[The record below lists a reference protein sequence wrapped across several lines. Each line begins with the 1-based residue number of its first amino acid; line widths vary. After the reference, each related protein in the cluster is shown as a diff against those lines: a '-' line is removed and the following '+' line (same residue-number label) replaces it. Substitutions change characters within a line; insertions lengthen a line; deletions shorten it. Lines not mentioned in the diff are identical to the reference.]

1 MSARLQRRLSFEV
14 RRDAAV
20 QLSNG
25 RIMYDA
31 LFSRT
36 GFQRYPKADGTWS
49 IEYRPP
55 EQVFRADSLASLAVL
70 PGALLHPSVNFGT
83 SFGVGSYPVRGA
95 TGERIVAHSDGVHT
109 AGKLMVWDDEW
120 NALIESGEVAELSLG
135 YTITPGPAGI
145 APDGTAYDVMH
156 MDIVG
161 DHVAGVPA
169 GNAGTARVITD
180 ALPDPAATRATRRAL
195 ADIAAM
201 RMDARPLIFD
211 LGRWPNR
218 ETETTTKKDTDTMD
232 RQALANAYFDAV
244 AKLGANATPKA
255 MADAWVEICGSA
267 EDPAIRA
274 AAGALASAPQSTY
287 VQANVGAAPSVEVEV
302 EVGMQDARA
311 RLDADRKAIADERA
325 KLDAERKAMADAQA
339 ERDDAVQLARDACG
353 LDWTT
358 RTDAATPTSPPKS
371 TTAIKREIVDKVLGS
386 ARLAKI
392 DGYPEA
398 KRTIALDLALEDARE
413 RLDANRERGGG
424 LLRVVEAARNDNAN
438 GGDNPNAERLDKI
451 AERHKAQGT

>member
-49 IEYRPP
+49 VEYRPP

-95 TGERIVAHSDGVHT
+95 SGEHIFAHTDGIHT

-120 NALIESGEVAELSLG
+120 NALIDSGETSELSLG

-145 APDGTAYDVMH
+145 APDGTPYDVMH
-156 MDIVG
+156 MDIIG

-180 ALPDPAATRATRRAL
+180 AAPNPEVPRATRRAL

-201 RMDARPLIFD
+201 RMDARPMTFL
-211 LGRWPNR
+211 LGSWPHR
-218 ETETTTKKDTDTMD
+218 EPETTPKKDTDTMD

-255 MADAWVEICGSA
+255 MADAYVEICGSA
-267 EDPAIRA
+267 DDPAIRA

-287 VQANVGAAPSVEVEV
+287 VQANVGASPSVEVEV

-311 RLDADRKAIADERA
+311 RLDAERKALADERA
-325 KLDAERKAMADAQA
+325 KLDAERKAMADAQS

-358 RTDAATPTSPPKS
+358 RTDISPRPTSPPKT

-398 KRTIALDLALEDARE
+398 KREIALDLAIEDARE

-424 LLRVVEAARNDNAN
+424 ILRVVEAARNNAH
-438 GGDNPNAERLDKI
+438 GGDNDNADRLDKL
-451 AERHKAQGT
+451 AERHKGQGT